1 MKIQGKYIIAA
12 ILLLISIGLAYDS
25 INNYVNPYLSVT
37 QVVNNP
43 SKYEGNSIQVIGS
56 LVDDTIVRSDDGTL
70 RFEITDNDNDIQVI
84 YHGIPPQNI
93 EQSTSIVV
101 IGSLDNE
108 GGLESNQLLVK
119 CPSKYEEVDPT
130 SQTSPV
136 FFIAVGIIVLVLLY
150 LIVTTLWKRG

>member
-1 MKIQGKYIIAA
+1 MKIQGKHVVAV
-12 ILLLISIGLAYDS
+12 LLLLVSAGLAYDS

-43 SKYEGNSIQVIGS
+43 SKYEGNSIQVIGILVKES
-56 LVDDTIVRSDDGTL
+56 LVRSDDGTL
-70 RFEITDNDNDIQVI
+70 KFAITDNNNDIQVT

-101 IGSLDNE
+101 VGSLDGE

-119 CPSKYEEVDPT
+119 CPSKYEEEDPT
-130 SQTSPV
+130 QQTSPV
-136 FFIAVGIIVLVLLY
+136 FLIAVGVIVLVLLY
-150 LIVTTLWKRG
+150 LGVTTLWKRG